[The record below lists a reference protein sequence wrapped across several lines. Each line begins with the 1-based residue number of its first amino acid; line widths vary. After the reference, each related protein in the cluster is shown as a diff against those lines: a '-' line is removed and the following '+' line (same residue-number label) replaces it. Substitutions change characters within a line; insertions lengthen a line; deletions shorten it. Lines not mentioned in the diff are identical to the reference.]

1 MRQLLPALVNPI
13 EPARV
18 YADRPVPSSPD
29 RPGVRCNM
37 IASADGGTAVA
48 GRSGGL
54 GGTADH
60 RVFRALRSLADVVLV
75 GAGTARAEQYG
86 PSDRPVAVITRS
98 CHLDWDSAFYTE
110 QKARPIV
117 ITC

>member
-1 MRQLLPALVNPI
+1 MRQLFPELVEPV
-13 EPARV
+13 EPAAV
-18 YADRPVPSSPD
+18 YADQPPPRPE

-110 QKARPIV
+110 Q
-117 ITC
+117 